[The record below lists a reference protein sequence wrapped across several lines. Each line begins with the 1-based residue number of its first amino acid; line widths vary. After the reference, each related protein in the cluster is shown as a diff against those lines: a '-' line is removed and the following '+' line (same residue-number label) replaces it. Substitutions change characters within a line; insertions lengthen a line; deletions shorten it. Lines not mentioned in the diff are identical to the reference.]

1 MVHVGDMY
9 VEDILGARNAGV
21 RPFLIERGRHA
32 MFPNHPES
40 IGLPSEGVDRV
51 RDLDELLAALRD

>member
-1 MVHVGDMY
+1 MY

-40 IGLPSEGVDRV
+40 VGLPGGGVDRV
-51 RDLDELLAALRD
+51 RNLDELLAALGA